1 MASLSLIGDNLRC
14 SKHTSL
20 SSILFLQSHCG
31 VSQRWKTKSTMLV
44 SRAHTH
50 MGGFSEGSVVAQQ
63 LLARTATRANRRPR
77 APQLKPKNCISN
89 NLWRALSPPQER
101 GGRGSSGLKSWFR
114 RGFDRKVG
122 MRRDWVGRWVV
133 VLAWLDCR
141 QTGFTDR
148 CLKHLLT
155 TPGSTLIIR
164 DVL

>member
-1 MASLSLIGDNLRC
+1 MPQAHITEQYTVSPITLWRFAALEDQEHNVGVAS
-14 SKHTSL
+14 T
-20 SSILFLQSHCG
+20 
-31 VSQRWKTKSTMLV
+31 
-44 SRAHTH
+44 TH
-50 MGGFSEGSVVAQQ
+50 MVGFSEGSVVAQQ

-133 VLAWLDCR
+133 LGWLDCR